1 MFQQSNPTHRI
12 YYIITHTP
20 LQKLKKIM
28 VISIC
33 RGWSPSSE
41 GAPSPEGETIIWYL
55 VCSARS
61 GLFSFHSSL
70 MIGDARSSD
79 SSCHHCQHRRR
90 ISCWTVGR
98 ECSSTSIPRKRKKW
112 NQEDK
117 KLTNL
122 ILPPTYLYEIGK
134 KRRKVKFRATLVDPP
149 THKLKFFTF
158 FAFIYW
164 ITALRATRIRFPVG
178 KNFDN
183 LQFCCLLV

>member
-1 MFQQSNPTHRI
+1 MFQQSNPAQRI
-12 YYIITHTP
+12 FYIITHITK
-20 LQKLKKIM
+20 QKFKKIM

-55 VCSARS
+55 VSSARS

-98 ECSSTSIPRKRKKW
+98 ECSSASIPRKRKKW
-112 NQEDK
+112 NQDK

-122 ILPPTYLYEIGK
+122 ILPPTYLSEIGK
-134 KRRKVKFRATLVDPP
+134 KQRKVKFRATLVEPTHPP
-149 THKLKFFTF
+149 T
-158 FAFIYW
+158 
-164 ITALRATRIRFPVG
+164 
-178 KNFDN
+178 N
-183 LQFCCLLV
+183 